1 MSTAEK
7 ITEEKKITRKDFMT
21 DQAVRWCP
29 GCGDYAVLVS
39 VQNALAQLEKNKDDV
54 VFVSGI
60 GCSSRFPYYVDTY
73 GFHTI
78 HGRAVAV
85 ATGVKTANPK
95 LDVWV
100 ISGDGDSLSI
110 GGNHFIHAIRRNIGL
125 KYLVFNNEIYGLT
138 KGQYSPTTKQGA
150 VTKSSPFGS
159 LEQPFNPA
167 SLCIGAESSF
177 YARVT
182 DTNPKM
188 MTEIFVAAAK
198 HKGTAFIEI
207 LQNCVI
213 FNNKTHEQI
222 TGKEF
227 RDDNQLVLKHGEP
240 MIFGQ
245 NKDKGIVLDKTE
257 LKVVRIGENGITE
270 ADVLKHDAHAESP
283 NLAFMLSRF
292 TLPQYPVPIG
302 IIRQVDRP
310 AYEEQLHAQI
320 KHAKEKKKA
329 VDLNQLLNSGDT
341 WEVD

>member
-1 MSTAEK
+1 MSTAK
-7 ITEEKKITRKDFMT
+7 AVTEEKKITRKDFMT
-21 DQAVRWCP
+21 NQAVRWCP

-39 VQNALAQLEKNKDDV
+39 VQNALAKLEKNKDDV

-150 VTKSSPFGS
+150 VTKSSPHGS
-159 LEQPFNPA
+159 LDQPFNPA
-167 SLCIGAESSF
+167 SLCVGAETSF

-182 DTNPKM
+182 DTNPKF
-188 MTEIFVAAAK
+188 MTEVFIEAAK

-227 RDDNQLVLKHGEP
+227 RDDNQLVLKHNEP
-240 MIFGQ
+240 MIFGK

-257 LKVVRIGENGITE
+257 LKVVRIGENGIKE
-270 ADVLKHDAHAESP
+270 SDILKHDAHADSP
-283 NLAFMLSRF
+283 NLAFMLSRL
-292 TLPQYPVPIG
+292 TLPQYPIPVG
-302 IIRQVDRP
+302 IIRQVERP
-310 AYEEQLHAQI
+310 VYEEQLHAQI
-320 KHAKEKKKA
+320 KQAKQEKKA
-329 VDLNQLLNSGDT
+329 VDLNALLNSGDT